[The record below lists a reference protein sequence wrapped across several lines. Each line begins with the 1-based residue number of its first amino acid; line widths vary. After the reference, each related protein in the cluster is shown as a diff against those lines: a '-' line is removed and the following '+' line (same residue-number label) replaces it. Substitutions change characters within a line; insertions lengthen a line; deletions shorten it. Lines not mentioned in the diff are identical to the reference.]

1 MARRRADQTLLLLIL
16 PSQETLC
23 IDRGDRNPAMREAS
37 YDGTNIIREKAA
49 QCPS

>member
-23 IDRGDRNPAMREAS
+23 IDRNPAMREAS